1 MDFVSL
7 WAYLTTPGTPIL
19 PLFFLLGFWIMYKMF
34 RIIMEQKQDIA
45 RKQEEMEKSE
55 IVTLVH
61 KIEELVEQIKL
72 LFTKYESHED
82 RIDMLERKYQEQSA
96 ICREREKSI
105 TILQKKIDG
114 CFSLR
119 RDQDNFYTNHSKKT
133 D

>member
-1 MDFVSL
+1 MDFMQL
-7 WAYLTTPGTPIL
+7 WKYLTTPGTPIL

-34 RIIMEQKQDIA
+34 CIIMEQKQEITL
-45 RKQEEMEKSE
+45 KQEEMEKSE

-61 KIEELVEQIKL
+61 KIEELVDQIKL

-82 RIDMLERKYQEQSA
+82 RIDALEQKCKEQLA
-96 ICREREKSI
+96 VCREREKHI

-114 CFSLR
+114 CFSFR
-119 RDQDNFYTNHSKKT
+119 REKDNFYTDHSSRS

>member
-1 MDFVSL
+1 MDFMSL
-7 WAYLTTPGTPIL
+7 WKYLMAPGTPIL
-19 PLFFLLGFWIMYKMF
+19 PLFFLLSFWIMYKMF
-34 RIIMEQKQDIA
+34 YIIMEQKQDIA

-61 KIEELVEQIKL
+61 KIEELVDQIKL

-82 RIDMLERKYQEQSA
+82 RIDALEQQCKEQHA
-96 ICREREKSI
+96 VCREREKSI

-119 RDQDNFYTNHSKKT
+119 REQDNFYTNHSKKT